1 MDPHYMDKSERVP
14 HKATLKKKKKKMMK
28 VCSFLID
35 FGQFAKVLKRD
46 RLGGEISS
54 ILFSEPK
61 EPIHIDFCG
70 RLKFSS

>member
-1 MDPHYMDKSERVP
+1 
-14 HKATLKKKKKKMMK
+14 MK

-35 FGQFAKVLKRD
+35 FGQVAKVLKRV

-70 RLKFSS
+70 RLKFSSLKGEMILKLQFA

>member
-1 MDPHYMDKSERVP
+1 M
-14 HKATLKKKKKKMMK
+14 
-28 VCSFLID
+28 CSFLID
-35 FGQFAKVLKRD
+35 YGQIIAKVLKRD

-70 RLKFSS
+70 RLKFSSLKVEMILKLQFA

>member
-1 MDPHYMDKSERVP
+1 
-14 HKATLKKKKKKMMK
+14 MMK

-35 FGQFAKVLKRD
+35 FGQFTKVLKKD

-54 ILFSEPK
+54 ILFSESK

>member
-14 HKATLKKKKKKMMK
+14 HKATLKKK

-35 FGQFAKVLKRD
+35 FGQVAKVLKRV